1 VAACAELS
9 RLVPM
14 RSLFIQMSPKS
25 HLRVVPPAPELSPG
39 EPVEFDALFARY
51 GGYVARL
58 AARLLGS
65 DDAEIEDVVQ
75 DVFWLAS
82 RRLKRIA
89 DMIQAR
95 GWLATVTTRVVRR
108 RLRRRMFRTMF
119 HASPR
124 AHEVPAPGASAEERA
139 VIVRLYEVLDGLP
152 TDQRLA
158 WSLRYLEGEPLDAV
172 AAACGCSL
180 ATAKRRIN
188 VAKNVIDEVF
198 RDE

>member
-1 VAACAELS
+1 LS
-9 RLVPM
+9 RPVPV
-14 RSLFIQMSPKS
+14 RSFSFQMQPKP
-25 HLRVVPPAPELSPG
+25 HLRVVSTAPELSPG

-65 DDAEIEDVVQ
+65 GDAEIDDVVQ
-75 DVFWLAS
+75 DVFWLAW
-82 RRLKRIA
+82 RRLRRIV

-108 RLRRRMFRTMF
+108 RLRRRIFRNRMLHTG
-119 HASPR
+119 SR
-124 AHEVPAPGASAEERA
+124 SYEVPAPGASAEERA
-139 VIVRLYEVLDGLP
+139 VLGRLYEVLETLP
-152 TDQRLA
+152 TNQRLA
-158 WSLRYLEGEPLDAV
+158 WSLRYLAGEPLDAV

-180 ATAKRRIN
+180 ATAKRRISA
-188 VAKNVIDEVF
+188 AKNVIDEVF